1 MSNCFYDVLGTV
13 IPRTSFGRKVTESEG
28 ERGVVSHPGVPKST
42 AVGGLRGSVRAC
54 PEGTGSRVQCIDGEK
69 FATAASKSANRR
81 GNSCMH
87 SSACAREQE
96 RAGRRAGFSLTSSSH
111 GGVCFRISSCLW
123 LWGLL
128 LSACLC
134 EDIRLSRASHA
145 RSRLLPLGWSPR
157 GAIFR

>member
-1 MSNCFYDVLGTV
+1 MAAVSCLHPLGHGSLSEKLKQILKIESPIMSNCFCDVLGTV

-69 FATAASKSANRR
+69 FATAASKSANWR

-87 SSACAREQE
+87 SSACAC
-96 RAGRRAGFSLTSSSH
+96 A
-111 GGVCFRISSCLW
+111 
-123 LWGLL
+123 
-128 LSACLC
+128 
-134 EDIRLSRASHA
+134 
-145 RSRLLPLGWSPR
+145 
-157 GAIFR
+157 